1 MTFWNSKNYR
11 GSLRTTLV
19 FLWGKEG
26 PPWGFLNF
34 QFQLFTCLN
43 FQFQPLT
50 CLNFLPQFF
59 LSFHLAP
66 LRPPGK
72 WLLEDLFKNKRLIL
86 FSLEIFYLKKVFFW
100 LKHYFF
106 SWKKKFSVKTEK
118 IETFFF
124 FFSCKTEIVLFL
136 FIIQVS
142 PVACVFRKRI
152 EMNDNEAKI
161 LLAKGTQLSSKIKST
176 KRVA

>member
-1 MTFWNSKNYR
+1 
-11 GSLRTTLV
+11 
-19 FLWGKEG
+19 
-26 PPWGFLNF
+26 
-34 QFQLFTCLN
+34 
-43 FQFQPLT
+43 
-50 CLNFLPQFF
+50 
-59 LSFHLAP
+59 
-66 LRPPGK
+66 
-72 WLLEDLFKNKRLIL
+72 
-86 FSLEIFYLKKVFFW
+86 
-100 LKHYFF
+100 
-106 SWKKKFSVKTEK
+106 VKTEK